1 MADPLISL
9 DTEHAAVQ
17 PGGQVRV
24 TVTVT
29 NTGNL
34 VEGFWLQVLGPAAA
48 WAEVVPPEI
57 SVYPQ
62 QDATAAVILSP
73 PSDGSA
79 LSGLLPFGVLASS
92 TLDANTSAAAEA
104 DLEIGELHS
113 LQAKIIPVT
122 STGRWRGRHVIQLSN
137 WGNSQAQLQMVAR
150 DPDDALGFYVSPSY
164 VDLPPGGQATV
175 RLSARTKRPFLRGT
189 AVRIPFQVIGEPLD
203 GGTQP
208 PPAVPYGDPSRPVID
223 AALNQKPIL
232 SRGLLTLLV
241 LLVAGVVALVAF
253 ALTRTE
259 TAVPDLYPRGAP
271 PKGVLRV
278 VAVTPTSVSLAWDP
292 VALAERYDLQQIDPS
307 SKNVIKNNPLD
318 AALTGTDVVGLPSA
332 KEVCFRLSVT
342 RAKITG
348 PPSDPVCATTA
359 AAPTSPT
366 PPAPTP
372 TASDPATPA
381 APSPTPTPT
390 TSAPT
395 PTPTF
400 SPGDP
405 NTDPIMKQQWI
416 AVADELPKTAAESDV
431 QIHVQQLTA
440 AGIPAK
446 YLDTVHYPR
455 LVIYSTTPPPVTT
468 PTPTPAGSWVV
479 FVGPFPSQ
487 TDADAQCSQIIAN
500 QGSATCFTAQADPP

>member
-24 TVTVT
+24 TVTIT

-48 WAEVVPPEI
+48 WAEVVPPEV

-62 QDATAAVILSP
+62 QEATAAVILSP

-79 LSGLLPFGVLASS
+79 LSGLLPFAVLASS
-92 TLDANTSAAAEA
+92 TLDATSSAAAEA

-122 STGRWRGRHVIQLSN
+122 STGRWRGRHVVQLNN

-150 DPDDALGFYVSPSY
+150 DPDEALGFYVSPSY

-175 RLSARTKRPFLRGT
+175 RLSARTRRPFLRGSP
-189 AVRIPFQVIGEPLD
+189 VRIPFQVIGEPLD
-203 GGTQP
+203 GGSQP

-232 SRGLLTLLV
+232 SRGVLTLLV
-241 LLVAGVVALVAF
+241 LLLAGVVALVAF
-253 ALTRTE
+253 ALTRQE
-259 TAVPDLYPRGAP
+259 TPVPDLYPRGAP

-278 VAVTPTSVSLAWDP
+278 VGVTPSSVSLAWDP
-292 VALAERYDLQQIDPS
+292 VALAERYDLQQVDPATN
-307 SKNVIKNNPLD
+307 NVIKNDPLD
-318 AALTGTDVVGLPSA
+318 AALTGTDVVGLPPE
-332 KEVCFRLSVT
+332 KDVCFRLTVT
-342 RAKITG
+342 RAKTTG
-348 PPSDPVCATTA
+348 PPSDLVCAKTA
-359 AAPTSPT
+359 ATPATPT
-366 PPAPTP
+366 PAPTP
-372 TASDPATPA
+372 TDPETTA
-381 APSPTPTPT
+381 APTPTATPTPT
-390 TSAPT
+390 ASAPS

-405 NTDPIMKQQWI
+405 ATDPIMKQQWI
-416 AVADELPKTAAESDV
+416 AVAAVLPKSVAESDV
-431 QIHVQQLTA
+431 QLHVQQLTA
-440 AGIPAK
+440 AGLPAK
-446 YLDTVHYPR
+446 YLDTVNYSR
-455 LVIYSTTPPPVTT
+455 LVLYTTTPPPVST
-468 PTPTPAGSWVV
+468 PSPEGSWVV
-479 FVGPFPSQ
+479 FLGPFPSQ
-487 TDADAQCSQIIAN
+487 ADADVQCPPIIAA
-500 QGSATCFTAQADPP
+500 QGSATCFTAQPDPP

>member
-24 TVTVT
+24 TVTIT

-150 DPDDALGFYVSPSY
+150 DPDDALGFYLSPSY
-164 VDLPPGGQATV
+164 VDLPPGGQTTV
-175 RLSARTKRPFLRGT
+175 RLSARSKRPFLRGT

-241 LLVAGVVALVAF
+241 LLVAGAVALVAF
-253 ALTRTE
+253 AVTRTE
-259 TAVPDLYPRGAP
+259 TPVPDLYPRGAP

-278 VAVTPTSVSLAWDP
+278 VGVTASSVSLAWDP
-292 VALAERYDLQQIDPS
+292 VALVERYDLQQVDPATQ
-307 SKNVIKNNPLD
+307 NVIKNNPLD
-318 AALTGTDVVGLPSA
+318 AALTGTDVVGLPPE
-332 KEVCFRLSVT
+332 KEVCFRLTVT
-342 RAKITG
+342 RAKTTG
-348 PPSDPVCATTA
+348 PPSDLVCATTA
-359 AAPTSPT
+359 AAPATPVPSPT
-366 PPAPTP
+366 PAPSEP
-372 TASDPATPA
+372 PPSA
-381 APSPTPTPT
+381 APSPPPTPTPT
-390 TSAPT
+390 TSAPSAS
-395 PTPTF
+395 PTF

-405 NTDPIMKQQWI
+405 NSDPIMKQQWI
-416 AVADELPKTAAESDV
+416 AVADVLPKTVAESDV

-446 YLDTVHYPR
+446 YLDTVNYPR
-455 LVIYSTTPPPVTT
+455 LVLYSTTPPPV
-468 PTPTPAGSWVV
+468 PTPTPEGSWVV
-479 FVGPFPSQ
+479 FVGPFPGQ
-487 TDADAQCSQIIAN
+487 VEADVQCPQIVAN
-500 QGSATCFTAQADPP
+500 QGSATCFTAQPDP

>member
-137 WGNSQAQLQMVAR
+137 WGNSQAQLQMIAR

-241 LLVAGVVALVAF
+241 LLVAGLAALVAF

-259 TAVPDLYPRGAP
+259 TPVPELYPRGAP

-278 VAVTPTSVSLAWDP
+278 VGVTPSSVSLAWDP
-292 VALAERYDLQQIDPS
+292 VALAERYDLQQVDPVT
-307 SKNVIKNNPLD
+307 KNVIATNPLD
-318 AALTGTDVVGLPSA
+318 AALTATDVKGLPA
-332 KEVCFRLSVT
+332 EADVCFRLTVT

-348 PPSDPVCATTA
+348 PPSDLVCATTA
-359 AAPTSPT
+359 AAPASPT
-366 PPAPTP
+366 PAAPTP
-372 TASDPATPA
+372 TASDPATTA

-416 AVADELPKTAAESDV
+416 AVAAVQPKSVAESDV
-431 QIHVQQLTA
+431 QLHAQQLTGA
-440 AGIPAK
+440 TLPAE
-446 YLDTVHYPR
+446 YLDSVHYPR
-455 LVIYSTTPPPVTT
+455 LVLYSSTPPPVST
-468 PTPTPAGSWVV
+468 PTPEGSWMV

-487 TDADAQCSQIIAN
+487 PDADAECAGIIAAG
-500 QGSATCFTAQADPP
+500 GSATCFAAQPDPP

>member
-1 MADPLISL
+1 MADPLIRL
-9 DTEHAAVQ
+9 DTEHAVVQ

-24 TVTVT
+24 TVTIT

-34 VEGFWLQVLGPAAA
+34 VEGYWLQVLGPAAA

-137 WGNSQAQLQMVAR
+137 WGDSQAQLQLVAR

-164 VDLPPGGQATV
+164 VDLPPGGQASV

-203 GGTQP
+203 GGGQP

-253 ALTRTE
+253 AVTRTE
-259 TAVPDLYPRGAP
+259 TPVPDLYPRGAP

-278 VAVTPTSVSLAWDP
+278 VGVTPSSVSLAWDP
-292 VALAERYDLQQIDPS
+292 VALAERYDLQQVDPAT
-307 SKNVIKNNPLD
+307 KNVIKNDPLD
-318 AALTGTDVVGLPSA
+318 AALTGTDVVGLPPA

-342 RAKITG
+342 RAKTTG
-348 PPSDPVCATTA
+348 PPSDLVCATTA
-359 AAPTSPT
+359 AAPST
-366 PPAPTP
+366 PAPTP
-372 TASDPATPA
+372 TPSDPATSA
-381 APSPTPTPT
+381 APSPPPTPPPT

-416 AVADELPKTAAESDV
+416 AVADVLPKTVAESDV

-440 AGIPAK
+440 AGIQAK

-455 LVIYSTTPPPVTT
+455 LVLYSTTPPPV
-468 PTPTPAGSWVV
+468 PTPTPEGSWVV

-487 TDADAQCSQIIAN
+487 ADADVQCPQIIAN
-500 QGSATCFTAQADPP
+500 QGSATCFTGQPDP